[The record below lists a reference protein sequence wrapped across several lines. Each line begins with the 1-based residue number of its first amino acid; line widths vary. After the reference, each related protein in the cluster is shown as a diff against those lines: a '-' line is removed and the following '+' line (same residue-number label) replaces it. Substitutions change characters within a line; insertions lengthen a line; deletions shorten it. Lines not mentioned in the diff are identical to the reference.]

1 MSLQKFT
8 LKSPKEWET
17 DPISATKIDITKEP
31 IVIDGNEAGCI
42 LRNVLTPEECS
53 HFISVASEEGN
64 LQDLSHDTKYR

>member
-8 LKSPKEWET
+8 LKPPREWENDSIT
-17 DPISATKIDITKEP
+17 DTNVEITKEP
-31 IVIDGNEAGCI
+31 IIMDGNEVGCI

-64 LQDLSHDTKYR
+64 LQDLSHDAKYR